1 MRVLPTQHLKDL
13 LLPILGLAIVY
24 AVVGR
29 LSLLLAIP
37 PGYSMAV
44 YPPAGIALGMVL
56 TGGYRLLPGV
66 ALGSF
71 LVNLFVSFE
80 NFGQI
85 NNAAILLSTLLA
97 LGASLQA
104 GVSAY
109 LIKRLTRSELIL
121 DNQKII
127 LRFFLYGGL
136 IGCLIS
142 ASVGIFS
149 LYTLGILPASAIIS
163 NWLTWWMGDTFGV
176 LTITPIVLILFA
188 RPKKIWQSRRWNVML
203 PLVVCLTLVVTAFVF
218 IRDREQEKQQF
229 EFRLEAEHIS
239 ETLQT
244 KFNNHTDAVRNIERL
259 FASSDAVSRK
269 DFDIF
274 VAHTIQNHP
283 EIGGLLWVPRITRAE
298 KPAFESTVISEGF
311 PDFHLTERDSEGKLT
326 RAGQRDDY
334 YPANYFAPFDIN
346 SPAFG
351 FDMGSDAVR
360 RTAIEDAGESGQ
372 ITATDPL
379 VAVMKKPGQSAV
391 FLYAPVY
398 ARGKLHNT
406 MQQRKDALIGVAVS
420 ALLMNDIIESL
431 QTKDQQKSILLK
443 FYDLSYPSGRGIFF
457 NRIDKKDP
465 LYHFETIIT
474 FGGKQYALM
483 AAPSD
488 LYWKKHTSWIT
499 WITMVGGLLFT
510 GLLGIYLLMSTAHT
524 FNVEALVLQRTAE
537 LYDREERL
545 KAILANAAEGILTTN
560 QTGQIESANPS
571 TEEMLE
577 YPAGDLVGRSIFS
590 LFPDTTAQEFLH
602 KTMHSGLEYSNSS
615 NLATTEG
622 RRQVNGKNRT
632 VRRYRLN
639 WRSPELHSER
649 RHYSLQC
656 CTI

>member
-188 RPKKIWQSRRWNVML
+188 RPKKI
-203 PLVVCLTLVVTAFVF
+203 
-218 IRDREQEKQQF
+218 
-229 EFRLEAEHIS
+229 
-239 ETLQT
+239 
-244 KFNNHTDAVRNIERL
+244 
-259 FASSDAVSRK
+259 
-269 DFDIF
+269 
-274 VAHTIQNHP
+274 
-283 EIGGLLWVPRITRAE
+283 
-298 KPAFESTVISEGF
+298 
-311 PDFHLTERDSEGKLT
+311 
-326 RAGQRDDY
+326 
-334 YPANYFAPFDIN
+334 
-346 SPAFG
+346 
-351 FDMGSDAVR
+351 
-360 RTAIEDAGESGQ
+360 
-372 ITATDPL
+372 
-379 VAVMKKPGQSAV
+379 
-391 FLYAPVY
+391 
-398 ARGKLHNT
+398 
-406 MQQRKDALIGVAVS
+406 
-420 ALLMNDIIESL
+420 
-431 QTKDQQKSILLK
+431 
-443 FYDLSYPSGRGIFF
+443 
-457 NRIDKKDP
+457 
-465 LYHFETIIT
+465 
-474 FGGKQYALM
+474 
-483 AAPSD
+483 
-488 LYWKKHTSWIT
+488 
-499 WITMVGGLLFT
+499 
-510 GLLGIYLLMSTAHT
+510 
-524 FNVEALVLQRTAE
+524 
-537 LYDREERL
+537 
-545 KAILANAAEGILTTN
+545 
-560 QTGQIESANPS
+560 
-571 TEEMLE
+571 
-577 YPAGDLVGRSIFS
+577 
-590 LFPDTTAQEFLH
+590 
-602 KTMHSGLEYSNSS
+602 
-615 NLATTEG
+615 
-622 RRQVNGKNRT
+622 
-632 VRRYRLN
+632 
-639 WRSPELHSER
+639 
-649 RHYSLQC
+649 
-656 CTI
+656 